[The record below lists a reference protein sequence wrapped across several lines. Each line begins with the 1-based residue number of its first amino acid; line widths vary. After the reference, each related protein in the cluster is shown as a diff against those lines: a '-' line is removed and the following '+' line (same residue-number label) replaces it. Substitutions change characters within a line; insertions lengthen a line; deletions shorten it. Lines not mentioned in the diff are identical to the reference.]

1 MRRSWAARLGAMGQ
15 IKPHEGVV
23 TISHRGVNRWRR
35 GHPWIY
41 RSDVADE
48 SRAAGPGVVRVNDPT
63 GRFLGQALLS
73 PASEIRLRLIES
85 TEAPL
90 DQDWWV
96 RRLAAAA
103 ARRAGIDAN
112 AWRVVHGEGDG
123 LPSLVVD
130 RYDRW
135 LVVQLLSA
143 GLETMRGTILD
154 ALEEVL
160 RPEGILLRNDVGVR
174 RHEGLPEEVVLA
186 RGEVPR
192 QVEVRE
198 GPVRWLAA
206 PWDGQKTGAFLDQ
219 RPTRL
224 RAGEL
229 TPEGGRALDCFSYH
243 GSFALHM
250 ARRAA
255 QVIALDGSAEAL
267 ARGAKHAEM
276 NGLTNITWREG
287 DAFETLREMERTGE
301 RFNTIVVD
309 PPAFAK
315 TKHALG
321 QALRGYHEI
330 NLRAMR
336 ILAPHGVLLSASC
349 SFHLRRPEFLEMIAN
364 AAADSGRRLRVVEH
378 LGQGV
383 DHPELATVPETGYL
397 KGVVLEAW

>member
-1 MRRSWAARLGAMGQ
+1 MAQ

-23 TISHRGVNRWRR
+23 TISHRGANRWRR

-48 SRAAGPGVVRVNDPT
+48 SHAAGPGVVRVHDPT
-63 GRFLGQALLS
+63 GRFAGQALYS
-73 PASEIRLRLIES
+73 PASEIRLRFIEP

-90 DQDWWV
+90 DHAWWI
-96 RRLAAAA
+96 RQLAAAA
-103 ARRAGIDAN
+103 ARREGIDAN

-160 RPEGILLRNDVGVR
+160 RPEGILLRHDVGVR
-174 RHEGLPEEVVLA
+174 RHEGLPEEVVLG
-186 RGEVPR
+186 RGDVPH

-219 RPTRL
+219 RPNRF

-229 TPEGGRALDCFSYH
+229 AKDGGRALDCFSYH
-243 GSFALHM
+243 GSFALHL

-255 QVIALDGSAEAL
+255 EVVALDVSADAL
-267 ARGAKHAEM
+267 ARGAQHAAM
-276 NGLTNITWREG
+276 NGLTNITWLEG
-287 DAFETLREMERTGE
+287 DAFETLRELERSGE
-301 RFNTIVVD
+301 RFDTIVVD

-321 QALRGYHEI
+321 QALKGYHEI

-336 ILAPHGVLLSASC
+336 ILAPGGVLLSASC
-349 SFHLRRPEFLEMIAN
+349 SFHLRRPDFLEMIAN